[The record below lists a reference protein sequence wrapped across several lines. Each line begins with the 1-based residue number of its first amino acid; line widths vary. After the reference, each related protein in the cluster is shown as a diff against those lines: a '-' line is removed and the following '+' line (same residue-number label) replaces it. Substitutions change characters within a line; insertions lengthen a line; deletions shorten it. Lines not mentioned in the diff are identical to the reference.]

1 MTLQPDYSLL
11 LCYAILTSALK
22 FARIPVGLRI
32 CEVLWEV
39 RSVALTKRVELLLD
53 PEQYARLERIA
64 RARGESVGALIRQA
78 VAREY
83 LQPLQEQKRAALRR
97 LLQQEID
104 FGSWERA
111 KKDIG
116 REVVKE
122 LEAS

>member
-1 MTLQPDYSLL
+1 M
-11 LCYAILTSALK
+11 
-22 FARIPVGLRI
+22 
-32 CEVLWEV
+32 
-39 RSVALTKRVELLLD
+39 ALTKRVELLLD

-64 RARGESVGALIRQA
+64 RARRESVGALIRQA